1 MNNIADILLRKSSFG
16 TPKVNEAEHF
26 INYVVLNS
34 IPKSLKF
41 HEIREAVQNDQ
52 ILTRICDVIIN
63 NWWRFYKDNNHIK
76 SYYVLRKKLIFG
88 DGVIL

>member
-1 MNNIADILLRKSSFG
+1 MNNIADILLRKSSFD
-16 TPKVNEAEHF
+16 TPKVNEAGHF
-26 INYVVLNS
+26 INYIVLNS

-41 HEIREAVQNDQ
+41 HEIREAIQNDQ

-63 NWWRFYKDNNHIK
+63 NRWRFYKNDMHIK